1 MSTTE
6 DHNSNSSVNIDKV
19 EDTEGE
25 GGKYFALISAMRG
38 LQTGDLYEDS
48 RFELLS
54 QISIIK
60 TVDKGQ
66 GWINLRK

>member
-6 DHNSNSSVNIDKV
+6 DHNSDSSVNIDKV

-25 GGKYFALISAMRG
+25 GGKFFALISAMRG

-60 TVDKGQ
+60 TVDKGK